1 MHINAHAT
9 WPMIP
14 DVVMTEI
21 QPQINIAISDY
32 KLSYFLFRRARR
44 GRLRRRASRPPPG
57 GQSEA
62 ASGGADRSDGAGLTP
77 CGGGD
82 SGGGMIRYDF

>member
-1 MHINAHAT
+1 
-9 WPMIP
+9 MIP

-32 KLSYFLFRRARR
+32 KLSYFFRRARR
-44 GRLRRRASRPPPG
+44 AVTPTGEPTPARRS
-57 GQSEA
+57 QSEA

-82 SGGGMIRYDF
+82 SVGGMIRYDF